1 MSVLHLVFE
10 LELSAR
16 LCRAFPFKSSNY
28 QFSVTTFK
36 FLRFV
41 VMVIVSMVI
50 IVMIVVVTMVVR
62 AVDVELSHVLIV
74 DLAESAQVLLRLV
87 QRLVTV
93 PPEGK
98 TLVVAGLLVSTVHSG
113 EFVVKLAVEFRAVEL
128 GQSHEGLGEVGKEEI
143 LVLSVLFN
151 PLLGGR
157 VL

>member
-1 MSVLHLVFE
+1 
-10 LELSAR
+10 
-16 LCRAFPFKSSNY
+16 
-28 QFSVTTFK
+28 
-36 FLRFV
+36 
-41 VMVIVSMVI
+41 MVIVSMVI

-98 TLVVAGLLVSTVHSG
+98 TLVVAGLLVSTVYSG
-113 EFVVKLAVEFRAVEL
+113 DFVVKLTDEFRAVEL
-128 GQSHEGLGEVGKEEI
+128 GQSNKGLGEVGEEEI
-143 LVLSVLFN
+143 LVLSVLLN